1 MKSMYTMARMQI
13 IALVKYNGHLHTTT
27 TTTTKLLGRLEMKP
41 HEKKSRNKTMTK
53 KKERNK

>member
-13 IALVKYNGHLHTTT
+13 IALVKYNGHLHTT

>member
-13 IALVKYNGHLHTTT
+13 IALVKYNGHLHTT

-53 KKERNK
+53 KKEKNK